1 MKRFNR
7 PSVTQYILLRMS
19 SLAIVL
25 LLGFYILLKYILHR
39 DESLDIDL
47 LLLALAMGII
57 MLAQYFG
64 AKRVEKKLHLINE
77 SLSGFKDIEKFS
89 RDDLS
94 FTKEFDQINKN
105 LSKVLQNAKK
115 REQDKQKYNTKLKL
129 KNRQR
134 SDMLSA
140 IAHEFRNPI
149 SAIMGY
155 AQTLHE
161 DEQISRLLQEKFLE
175 KIYSNGQKIENLL
188 SRIILWNKFESG
200 KAKLKTTHFDL
211 LLSAQE
217 SVSQL
222 QEKYKNRTIFVVGE
236 SRIVQGDK
244 TLIEIVLQNLL
255 ENALKYSQHEVRI
268 EIQKER
274 IVVIDKGV
282 GISQKDIEKVT
293 KKFYRS
299 GTHSWDNSMGLGL
312 SIVKTIL
319 ALHNSALE
327 IESQEEKG
335 SIFSFKL

>member
-1 MKRFNR
+1 MKLFNR

-25 LLGFYILLKYILHR
+25 LLGFYILLKYILQR
-39 DESLDIDL
+39 EESLEVDL

-64 AKRVEKKLHLINE
+64 AKKVEKKLHLINE
-77 SLSGFKDIEKFS
+77 SLSSLKDIEKFS

-115 REQDKQKYNTKLKL
+115 REEDKQKYNTKLKL

-161 DEQISRLLQEKFLE
+161 DGEISRLIQEKFLE

-200 KAKLKTTHFDL
+200 EAKLTLSRFDIL
-211 LLSAQE
+211 ALTQE
-217 SVSQL
+217 CVVSL
-222 QEKYKNRTIFVVGE
+222 KEKYKERVILISGE
-236 SRIVQGDK
+236 SRAIEADR
-244 TLIEIVLQNLL
+244 TLIEIVLQNLI
-255 ENALKYSQHEVRI
+255 ENALKYSKSEVRV
-268 EIQKER
+268 EIRKEQII
-274 IVVIDKGV
+274 IVDKGS
-282 GISQKDIEKVT
+282 GIKQKDIEKVT

-299 GTHSWDNSMGLGL
+299 GTHNWDNSMGLGL

-319 ALHNSALE
+319 ALHDCKIE
-327 IESQEEKG
+327 IESREGEG
-335 SIFSFKL
+335 SSFSFRL